1 MEAVGQL
8 AARGAHVDRATDD
21 GDRPLFLAAYKGHAE
36 VVRLLLAGGAQ
47 WDAVD
52 RDGLDALSIARL
64 RGHDETAR
72 QLEAHA
78 NGRAG
83 SRPDIH

>member
-1 MEAVGQL
+1 MRFPLASLAVL
-8 AARGAHVDRATDD
+8 AAAD
-21 GDRPLFLAAYKGHAE
+21 
-36 VVRLLLAGGAQ
+36 RLLAIDGAVDVDDRFGKRG
-47 WDAVD
+47 DAVD